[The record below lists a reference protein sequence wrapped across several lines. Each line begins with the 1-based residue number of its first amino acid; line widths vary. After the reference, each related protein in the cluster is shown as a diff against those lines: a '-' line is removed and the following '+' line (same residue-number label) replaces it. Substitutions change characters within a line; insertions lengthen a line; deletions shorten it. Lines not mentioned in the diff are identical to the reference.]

1 MEKIQIEEKLKE
13 LELEVLSKQEEK
25 DKLMQE
31 IATSET
37 AIKISQTKIID
48 IDESILSIKGE
59 ITKHKNCIEILN
71 R

>member
-59 ITKHKNCIEILN
+59 ITKLKNAIEILE